1 MTEEYYVVRIEFF
14 KSSDENNRVE
24 YLKTIYPWTVLTDS
38 GRVEH
43 LYISSYRDILKARKY
58 KTLAN
63 TIKVVNRLSD
73 WYKSKEID
81 AEVKALKVEI
91 DIRTVEL

>member
-14 KSSDENNRVE
+14 KSSDKNSRVE
-24 YLKTIYPWTVLTDS
+24 YLKTVYPWED
-38 GRVEH
+38 H
-43 LYISSYRDILKARKY
+43 LYISSYQDILKARKY

-63 TIKVVNRLSD
+63 TVKVVNRLSD

-91 DIRTVEL
+91 EIKTIEI

>member
-14 KSSDENNRVE
+14 NSSAGNNRVE
-24 YLKTIYPWTVLTDS
+24 YLKTIYPWTVLTDT

-43 LYISSYRDILKARKY
+43 LYITSYQDILKARKY
-58 KTLAN
+58 KTLVN

-81 AEVKALKVEI
+81 AEVKALKVKVEI
-91 DIRTVEL
+91 ETIEI

>member
-38 GRVEH
+38 GRVEN
-43 LYISSYRDILKARKY
+43 LYITSYQDILKARKY

-73 WYKSKEID
+73 WYESKEID

-91 DIRTVEL
+91 EIKTTEI